1 MEEYKLNEYN
11 ELLINFVID
20 VTDEYG
26 STTTQPANPETGV
39 TVMAG
44 LVALKSGRSEV
55 EAAPKEQEPNIIDS
69 TDYLLKQVLKVNE
82 QGQAVINFD
91 KTLLSTEAYR
101 FYQNY
106 YKTYPIAIKIVIE
119 VPKSEKY
126 DFSITSDNIS
136 VKWVVLKSLQFD
148 SINYSEYND
157 NIYLKSPGN
166 NIVDFIKLRSSLKT
180 AEESYLLIKKK
191 YESELSFST
200 SDVELPTNSPHEP
213 TSFSQVITR
222 LLEFQE
228 GTLLPGLSHAEKLN
242 LDVEYKRLDTINKLI
257 NIVTGMY
264 SEITIEDGEGMPYSR

>member
-39 TVMAG
+39 TVMVG
-44 LVALKSGRSEV
+44 LVALLSRS
-55 EAAPKEQEPNIIDS
+55 IIDS
-69 TDYLLKQVLKVNE
+69 TDYLSKQSSRVNE
-82 QGQAVINFD
+82 QGQAVINLD
-91 KTLLSTEAYR
+91 KTFLSTEAYR

-106 YKTYPIAIKIVIE
+106 YQKYTIALKIVIE
-119 VPKSEKY
+119 VPKSEIY
-126 DFSITSDNIS
+126 ASSITSDNIL
-136 VKWVVLKSLQFD
+136 VKWTVSKYLQFD

-166 NIVDFIKLRSSLKT
+166 NIVDFVKLRSSLKT

-191 YESELSFST
+191 YESELSSST
-200 SDVELPTNSPHEP
+200 SDVELPISAVYEP
-213 TSFSQVITR
+213 ASFSQVITR

-228 GTLLPGLSHAEKLN
+228 GTLIPGLSHAEKLN

-264 SEITIEDGEGMPYSR
+264 SEITIEDGEGMPYSG